1 MFSLEEGPGK
11 GEGNMQQQEDS
22 GEPPRKVVGRRT
34 EKRQQGD
41 QMNPWLRNNER
52 KELILIFLF

>member
-1 MFSLEEGPGK
+1 
-11 GEGNMQQQEDS
+11 MQQQEDS

-41 QMNPWLRNNER
+41 QMNPWLHNNER